1 MSKRPTSV
9 VPTLLD
15 EIDRSILSILTTEGR
30 ISYRDLSERVR
41 LSANAVADRVRR
53 LERAGVISGFHA
65 EIDPT
70 AVGHSLMALIDVR
83 LRPEVTMD
91 AAEAA
96 LARLP
101 QVLSASHVTG
111 RGDYVLR
118 IACRNPAE
126 LDELIRSLNDD
137 VGAIET
143 ETRILLRDVLKR
155 RLPFDTPD
163 QH

>member
-1 MSKRPTSV
+1 MSKRPYSV
-9 VPTLLD
+9 VSTPLD
-15 EIDRSILSILTTEGR
+15 EIDRDILSILTTEGR

-65 EIDPT
+65 EIDP
-70 AVGHSLMALIDVR
+70 AAMGRSLMALIDIR

-111 RGDYVLR
+111 SGDYVLR
-118 IACRNPAE
+118 IACRDPTE
-126 LDELIRSLNDD
+126 LDELIRNLNDD

-155 RLPFDTPD
+155 RLPFATPD
-163 QH
+163 

>member
-1 MSKRPTSV
+1 MPRPSASAVLTA
-9 VPTLLD
+9 LD
-15 EIDRSILSILTTEGR
+15 DIDREILSILTTEGR

-65 EIDPT
+65 EIDPA
-70 AVGHSLMALIDVR
+70 AVGRSLMALVDIR

-91 AAEAA
+91 EAEAA

-118 IACRNPAE
+118 IACRDPVE

-155 RLPFDTPD
+155 RLPFATPD
-163 QH
+163 